1 MQNGANTNT
10 LLPQQEAAKKSN
22 IQSSEF
28 ILQRSVKMNDKERN
42 IDDKHLSLVSLSIV
56 YSFFL
61 YLTVLRVLI
70 RGCLIY
76 QVEAVTIFSRHVWM
90 KQQSLWIKY
99 QHKVNYFFFLV
110 QEGSKIKISGQ
121 KIFRGKDVGEM
132 AIDADHKRDW
142 RLVPRHEEQMFLSAK
157 TATREPVVIKDTT
170 PFPPL
175 LERMIRRDLKAA
187 GKECSEPL
195 ELKLDIRQHRLNHA
209 ILESELRTWSM
220 GMIEQQIHGIG

>member
-1 MQNGANTNT
+1 
-10 LLPQQEAAKKSN
+10 
-22 IQSSEF
+22 
-28 ILQRSVKMNDKERN
+28 MNDKERN
-42 IDDKHLSLVSLSIV
+42 KDDKHLSLVSLSIV

-76 QVEAVTIFSRHVWM
+76 QVEAVLYFPDMSGWSSSPYELNTNTR
-90 KQQSLWIKY
+90 LTT
-99 QHKVNYFFFLV
+99 FFFLV

-157 TATREPVVIKDTT
+157 AATREPVVIKDTT